1 MRRRIPAVGLAAA
14 ALLVISGLASTALA
28 AGGTGG
34 NLEGTFWVLTR
45 YADGGT
51 MVDVPASV
59 EANATFDAG
68 RIAGKGG
75 CNGFGGD
82 YTVNGASIT
91 FGPLIST
98 MMACGAPQDDV
109 EKAYYADLGKAATY
123 TASWGVLT
131 MYDASGAELLVF
143 AAGTPV
149 PLSGPTWH
157 LASYNNGNQAVV
169 GVVAGTDPTIIF
181 GADGTTWGNATC
193 NQFNGSYDAND
204 GTIRIGPL
212 ASTRMACPTT
222 EQQDQETAYL
232 AALEAS
238 TTYAITGGTLELRD
252 ASGALQASFAA
263 GAETPMPVD
272 IGGGTGATEPT
283 APATSTAPTT
293 DQGSVPAG
301 AIAILAM
308 IGAALLA
315 VMVVLPL
322 RAARSRSR

>member
-1 MRRRIPAVGLAAA
+1 MRRRISAVGFAAA
-14 ALLVISGLASTALA
+14 ALMLISSLGSTALA
-28 AGGTGG
+28 AGSGGT
-34 NLEGTFWVLTR
+34 LEGTVWVLTR

-59 EANATFDAG
+59 EATATFDAG

-82 YTVNGASIT
+82 YTVSGASIT

-98 MMACGAPQDDV
+98 MMACGSPQDDV
-109 EKAYYADLGKAATY
+109 EKAYFADLGKAATY
-123 TASWGVLT
+123 TASGGALT

-143 AAGTPV
+143 TAGVPV

-157 LASYNNGNQAVV
+157 LASYNNGKQAVV

-193 NQFNGSYDAND
+193 NQFNGTYDAND
-204 GTIRIGPL
+204 PAIKIGPL

-232 AALEAS
+232 AALEAA
-238 TTYAITGGTLELRD
+238 TTYAISGGTLELRD
-252 ASGALQASFAA
+252 ASGALQASFVA

-283 APATSTAPTT
+283 APATSTTPDAGEGTLPT
-293 DQGSVPAG
+293 G
-301 AIAILAM
+301 ALAILA
-308 IGAALLA
+308 ILGAAFVAAA
-315 VMVVLPL
+315 VILPL
-322 RAARSRSR
+322 RTARNR